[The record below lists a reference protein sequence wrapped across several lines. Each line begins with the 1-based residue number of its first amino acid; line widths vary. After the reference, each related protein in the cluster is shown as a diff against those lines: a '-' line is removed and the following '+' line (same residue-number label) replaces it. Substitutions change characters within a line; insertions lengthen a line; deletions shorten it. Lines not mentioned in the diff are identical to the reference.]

1 MLIPLPEIVRSVTTE
16 NPWWETGT
24 IPKRFDEMPRRA
36 YFDSFKTLVGQRD
49 VNRAVILLGP
59 RRVDDLN
66 DARILKGRN
75 LMEISVETERTE
87 HWLLRRERDDP
98 CE

>member
-16 NPWWETGT
+16 NPWW
-24 IPKRFDEMPRRA
+24 D
-36 YFDSFKTLVGQRD
+36 
-49 VNRAVILLGP
+49 
-59 RRVDDLN
+59 